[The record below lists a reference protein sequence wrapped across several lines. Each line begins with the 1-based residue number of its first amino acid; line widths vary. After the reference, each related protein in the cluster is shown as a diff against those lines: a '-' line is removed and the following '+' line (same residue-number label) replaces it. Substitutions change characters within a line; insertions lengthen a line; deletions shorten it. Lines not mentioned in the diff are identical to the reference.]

1 MFQRSIRLIRV
12 AKRVSKEKNWIQT
25 TFSAAIHLES
35 QKQSKIY
42 YKSFSFCLF
51 FFFFF
56 LFVVFFFAE
65 LHGDQRGQTASP
77 WVKLWAKGPRYGLKQ
92 LSSNSSATV
101 QPLLVSFSCNL
112 KRGSCSVNCWINPV
126 NLLMLCLKLL
136 QATSKHLIWDMGCEI
151 LGSATLIKIIFKQ
164 KYWLVRISKHDKI
177 NKVKLKIK
185 SNKTNHLYFW
195 SINFLSCWI
204 VFFVLK

>member
-25 TFSAAIHLES
+25 TSAAIHLES

-42 YKSFSFCLF
+42 YKSFRFCLF
-51 FFFFF
+51 FCFFCLLFF
-56 LFVVFFFAE
+56 FFFAE

-77 WVKLWAKGPRYGLKQ
+77 WVTLWAKGPRYGLKQ

>member
-42 YKSFSFCLF
+42 YK
-51 FFFFF
+51 
-56 LFVVFFFAE
+56 FFAE

>member
-42 YKSFSFCLF
+42 YKSFRFCLF
-51 FFFFF
+51 
-56 LFVVFFFAE
+56 VVFFFFAE

>member
-1 MFQRSIRLIRV
+1 MLQNGCQ
-12 AKRVSKEKNWIQT
+12 KRKIEFKQP
-25 TFSAAIHLES
+25 S
-35 QKQSKIY
+35 QQQFILNLRNNQKYITNPSD
-42 YKSFSFCLF
+42 SVCLLLLF
-51 FFFFF
+51 F
-56 LFVVFFFAE
+56 FFFAE

-77 WVKLWAKGPRYGLKQ
+77 RVKLWAKGPRYGLKQ

>member
-1 MFQRSIRLIRV
+1 MLQNGCQ
-12 AKRVSKEKNWIQT
+12 KRKIEFKQP
-25 TFSAAIHLES
+25 S
-35 QKQSKIY
+35 QQQFILNLRNNQKYITNPSD
-42 YKSFSFCLF
+42 SVCLL
-51 FFFFF
+51 FFF
-56 LFVVFFFAE
+56 LFFCFFFAE
-65 LHGDQRGQTASP
+65 LHGDQRRQTASP

>member
-42 YKSFSFCLF
+42 YKSFRFCLFVVF
-51 FFFFF
+51 FFFFC
-56 LFVVFFFAE
+56 FFFAE

-126 NLLMLCLKLL
+126 IYWCCVSNYSRLL
-136 QATSKHLIWDMGCEI
+136 QSTSYETWAVKY
-151 LGSATLIKIIFKQ
+151 LGLR
-164 KYWLVRISKHDKI
+164 L
-177 NKVKLKIK
+177 
-185 SNKTNHLYFW
+185 
-195 SINFLSCWI
+195 
-204 VFFVLK
+204 

>member
-42 YKSFSFCLF
+42 YKSFRFC
-51 FFFFF
+51 
-56 LFVVFFFAE
+56 LFVVFFFCFFVFFSE

>member
-1 MFQRSIRLIRV
+1 MLQNGCQ
-12 AKRVSKEKNWIQT
+12 KRKIEFKQP
-25 TFSAAIHLES
+25 S
-35 QKQSKIY
+35 QQQFILNLRNNQKYITNPSD
-42 YKSFSFCLF
+42 SVCCF
-51 FFFFF
+51 FFCCF
-56 LFVVFFFAE
+56 FFFAE

>member
-1 MFQRSIRLIRV
+1 MLQNGCQ
-12 AKRVSKEKNWIQT
+12 KRKIEFKQPSQQQFILNLRNNQKYITNPSVSV
-25 TFSAAIHLES
+25 
-35 QKQSKIY
+35 
-42 YKSFSFCLF
+42 CL
-51 FFFFF
+51 FFFF

-112 KRGSCSVNCWINPV
+112 KRGSCSINCWINPV

-164 KYWLVRISKHDKI
+164 KYWLVRISRHDKI